1 MYTDHLSNVWNS
13 TFEVSEDNCSTI
25 NLLRRNFGHLRAS
38 KKAPTKLSNMHLI
51 NSGKTELCHRADYNV
66 VIRYQRLKG
75 NSFESVCSKK
85 QFVKTFKLILK
96 ESLFISVTGYSA

>member
-1 MYTDHLSNVWNS
+1 MYTNHLSNVWNS
-13 TFEVSEDNCSTI
+13 TFEVSEDNCRTI
-25 NLLRRNFGHLRAS
+25 NLLRRNFGHPRAS
-38 KKAPTKLSNMHLI
+38 KNAQTKLSNMHLI

-66 VIRYQRLKG
+66 VIRYQPLKG

-96 ESLFISVTGYSA
+96 ESLLISVAGYSA